1 MRRNYDQCVHDEE
14 VILEIVSAIR
24 KKMPRIG
31 CRKLHKMLN
40 NNFAPE
46 LRVGRDVLF
55 GILRVNGLLIRRK
68 P

>member
-1 MRRNYDQCVHDEE
+1 MRRNYDQSVHDEE
-14 VILEIVSAIR
+14 VILEVLSEIR

-40 NNFAPE
+40 DNLAPE